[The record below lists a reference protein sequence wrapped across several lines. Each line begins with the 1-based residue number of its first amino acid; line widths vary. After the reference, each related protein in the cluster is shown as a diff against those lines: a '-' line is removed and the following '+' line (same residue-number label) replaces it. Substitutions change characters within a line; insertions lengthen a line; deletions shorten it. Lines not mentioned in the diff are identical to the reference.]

1 MPSLFDHLG
10 PAFRAPDVS
19 AALESLAADSEVERG
34 AVFTP
39 QVPHFARANQ
49 SISGLG
55 RSPNQ

>member
-1 MPSLFDHLG
+1 LLDG
-10 PAFRAPDVS
+10 V
-19 AALESLAADSEVERG
+19 RG
-34 AVFTP
+34 P